1 MNWLK
6 NFLWCDTWSEFFK
19 TFGISVGLLF
29 FFWAFIWAM
38 YLFFGDL

>member
-1 MNWLK
+1 MK
-6 NFLWCDTWSEFFK
+6 EFFFCETWKEFFK
-19 TFGISVGLLF
+19 VFGLAICLLV